1 MKITIAVL
9 FAGLLNIAGI
19 KAQTIPEGINHLYA
33 ERYKSAKETFEKLTA
48 TNPNNLDAVYWLG
61 QAEIELQDVKSA
73 RDLYSKTLQANGNA
87 PLILTGMG
95 HVNLIDGK
103 KDEARQMFETAINL
117 SSGKKG
123 PDANILNAIGRAN
136 VDAKAGDASYALDK
150 LKLAAEKDPKN
161 ADVFLNLGDAYRKV
175 HEGGQAVTNYDL
187 AIGINP
193 NLARAIY
200 RKAMIYYTQKNWDLY
215 AELLKK
221 ALSVDPKFAPA
232 YYQLYYYNLLK
243 LPPDF
248 NSAQDNANKYVA
260 NADQDPQNDY
270 LVAQTCWAKK
280 DYDCA
285 INTAKGIISK
295 AGDKTKAKTYKL
307 LALSY
312 VGKGDTVSAKQNID
326 QYFAKGT
333 DEDIIPQDFVLRGQ
347 IYGGVSGD
355 ANVVLE
361 SYVKAAQ
368 MDSVYESKMKTIQEG
383 VGYFKAKNNKVKE
396 AEMRLVQSANRKTPN
411 PSDAFFTGLAFYQG
425 ADYRRADS
433 LFKLYIVSFPDSLYG
448 HYYDARANL
457 ALDTTLSVEP
467 YLSNMINGFKKTL
480 DIALNNKDKFKNQ
493 AVASSQFLAAIYN
506 NTKKNRDS
514 AIYFLQKGLAFDPDN
529 PSLKQFLNELQ
540 KPVGKPTKGS
550 TNTPGKPTGS
560 AKPAASAIRSL
571 AVRTKIMAVA
581 KT

>member
-19 KAQTIPEGINHLYA
+19 KAQTIPEGINNLYA
-33 ERYKSAKETFEKLTA
+33 ERYKSAKEIFDKLVA
-48 TNPNNLDAVYWLG
+48 TNPNNLEAVYWLG
-61 QAEIELQDVKSA
+61 QADIELQDVKSA

-87 PLILTGMG
+87 PLILVGMG

-136 VDAKAGDASYALDK
+136 IDAKEGDASYALDK

-175 HEGGQAVTNYDL
+175 HEGGQSVTNYDL
-187 AIGINP
+187 ALGINP
-193 NLARAIY
+193 NLARTIY

-215 AELLKK
+215 TDLLKK

-232 YYQLYYYNLLK
+232 YYELYYYYLGK
-243 LPPDF
+243 LDF
-248 NSAQDNANKYVA
+248 NTAQDYATKFIA

-270 LVAQTCWAKK
+270 LRIQTLWAQKKYDEAITGAKALVAAAGQQTKPRV
-280 DYDCA
+280 
-285 INTAKGIISK
+285 
-295 AGDKTKAKTYKL
+295 YKL
-307 LALSY
+307 LADAY
-312 VGKGDTVSAKQNID
+312 VGKGDTASAKQYID
-326 QYFAKGT
+326 QYFATVKE
-333 DEDIIPQDFVLRGQ
+333 EDINPKDYILKGQ

-355 ANVVLE
+355 ANVVIE
-361 SYVKAAQ
+361 SYMKAAQ
-368 MDSVYESKMKTIQEG
+368 MDSVYESKMKTLQEG
-383 VGYFKAKNNKVKE
+383 VDFFKAKNNKIME
-396 AEMRLVQSANRKTPN
+396 GQMRLLVSANKKTPN
-411 PSDAFFTGLAFYQG
+411 CSDAFFTGLAFYQG

-433 LFKLYIVSFPDSLYG
+433 LFKLYIGCFPDSLYG

-467 YLSNMINGFKKTL
+467 YLSNMVNGFKKTL

-560 AKPAASAIRSL
+560 VKPAAFVIRSSV
-571 AVRTKIMAVA
+571 VRTKIMAVA